1 MTCGSGNDSWSC
13 CLLVGTGRIDGLLV
27 CCDVRGLP
35 PGEASGVLLVEL
47 AAFFLSALSLLPRVK
62 SRFMPF
68 MKPGAI
74 LDNRKGKVSGNKLKH
89 QVVQL
94 L

>member
-1 MTCGSGNDSWSC
+1 MTCSGSGNDSWSC
-13 CLLVGTGRIDGLLV
+13 CLLMGTGGVDGLLS
-27 CCDVRGLP
+27 CCVLRDLP

-47 AAFFLSALSLLPRVK
+47 ADFFLSGLWLLPPRVN

-74 LDNRKGKVSGNKLKH
+74 LDNKEGSVSGDKLGG
-89 QVVQL
+89 
-94 L
+94 

>member
-1 MTCGSGNDSWSC
+1 MSWRSENDSWSC
-13 CLLVGTGRIDGLLV
+13 CLPVRTGSVDGLLV
-27 CCDVRGLP
+27 CCDVRDLP

-47 AAFFLSALSLLPRVK
+47 AVFFLSVLSLLPRVN

-74 LDNRKGKVSGNKLKH
+74 LDHRKAV
-89 QVVQL
+89 
-94 L
+94 